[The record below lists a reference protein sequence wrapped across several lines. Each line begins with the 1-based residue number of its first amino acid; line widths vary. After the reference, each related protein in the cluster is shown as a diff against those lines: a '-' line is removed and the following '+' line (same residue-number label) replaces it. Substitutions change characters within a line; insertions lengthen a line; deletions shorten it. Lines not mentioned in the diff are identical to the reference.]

1 MARRGRAD
9 LDRHGHRGLRPRPDP
24 EITDLERPYWEQVQ
38 APGIPPTPPSTVDV
52 EVTDGDELDF
62 GGGARIVGIPGH
74 TPGSIAIHLPK
85 HCVLFTGK
93 AIRAANLT
101 P

>member
-1 MARRGRAD
+1 M
-9 LDRHGHRGLRPRPDP
+9 
-24 EITDLERPYWEQVQ
+24 
-38 APGIPPTPPSTVDV
+38 
-52 EVTDGDELDF
+52 TDGDELDF